1 MRGGLQPVR
10 RAMLCGALAAVL
22 PRRTPAA
29 LSNSD
34 AMRLEEASRDATKY
48 RELGGGVRVLD
59 LIEGDGRRPKAGE
72 RVYIH
77 FKIWAGGFDRGVP
90 ADASYFDVRPIGYV
104 LGQPSGRVV
113 RGIDAG
119 VAGMAE
125 GGWRRMVVP
134 AALGYADAG
143 LPRTATR
150 SKISIAPGAD
160 LYVDVRLMD
169 GGSGRHAAW
178 NYAAVP
184 SDCRY
189 RFDEQCL
196 WICAVLLSYR
206 PCPRRHN
213 PNRSRIA

>member
-1 MRGGLQPVR
+1 MRGGLQLVR
-10 RAMLCGALAAVL
+10 RAALCGALAAIL

-59 LIEGDGRRPKAGE
+59 LVEGDGRRPKAGE

-77 FKIWAGGFDRGVP
+77 FKVWAGGFDRGVP

-125 GGWRRMVVP
+125 GGWRRMFVP

-150 SKISIAPGAD
+150 SKIPIAPGAD

-169 GGSGRHAAW
+169 GGSGRHACNDMHMDHAGD
-178 NYAAVP
+178 P
-184 SDCRY
+184 SAIRP
-189 RFDEQCL
+189 
-196 WICAVLLSYR
+196 R
-206 PCPRRHN
+206 PCCC
-213 PNRSRIA
+213 

>member
-1 MRGGLQPVR
+1 M
-10 RAMLCGALAAVL
+10 
-22 PRRTPAA
+22 
-29 LSNSD
+29 
-34 AMRLEEASRDATKY
+34 
-48 RELGGGVRVLD
+48 
-59 LIEGDGRRPKAGE
+59 
-72 RVYIH
+72 YIH

-125 GGWRRMVVP
+125 GGWRRMFVP

-150 SKISIAPGAD
+150 SKIPIAPGAD

-169 GGSGRHAAW
+169 GGSGRHAC
-178 NYAAVP
+178 N
-184 SDCRY
+184 DM
-189 RFDEQCL
+189 ENG
-196 WICAVLLSYR
+196 
-206 PCPRRHN
+206 PRR
-213 PNRSRIA
+213 RSGEPIHR